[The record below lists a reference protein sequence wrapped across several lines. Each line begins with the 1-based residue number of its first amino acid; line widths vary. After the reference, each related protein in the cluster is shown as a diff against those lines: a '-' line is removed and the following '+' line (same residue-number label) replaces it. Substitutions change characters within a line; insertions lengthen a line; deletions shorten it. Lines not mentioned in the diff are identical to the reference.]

1 MMENLTRAVASDVPV
16 LVIIPS
22 GTTPPDGLMPLF
34 TYRMCLTAF
43 SPDYATCLIQL
54 RCSGRKPGWKSML
67 GRLPS
72 PGQLR
77 GMSPLSLATAFR
89 LSHAEGVIAEL
100 GRITKPSGRQFSLS
114 DLKGYGEVQNTANRL
129 VADLVAFSAGKINW
143 DDVPRNHLLSGPPG
157 VGKICIARAVAVS
170 ANLPL
175 IIGDAGEW
183 QASGHLG
190 DMLAAMQRSFAEAAS
205 KAPCLFV
212 IDEIDQ
218 SGSRRGGSD
227 KSATYWNVVICSLL
241 QKLDGFGATPGVVII
256 GCCNTPEMLDPALR
270 RPGRFD
276 CVLEVPVP
284 TARRW
289 RPSSHGMRPN
299 SLTPISRHSPA

>member
-114 DLKGYGEVQNTANRL
+114 DLKGYGEVQNPANRL

-276 CVLEVPVP
+276 CVLEVPYP
-284 TARRW
+284 DSEALAAILAW
-289 RPSSHGMRPN
+289 HAPELSDPDQS
-299 SLTPISRHSPA
+299 A